1 MDDWLAPSVI
11 IGLLGAGG
19 LYLGHIFTRRNSRD
33 TLLLASRDD
42 HIADLREDLRET
54 RARLDKIAATVE
66 EQGQQ
71 IQDLKVREWGLRRYI
86 HRLIDKIRDLGH
98 EPPDPPP
105 NLNI

>member
-1 MDDWLAPSVI
+1 PGAVI
-11 IGLLGAGG
+11 AIVGG
-19 LYLGHIFTRRNSRD
+19 IATWVGVVSTRSNGRD

-42 HIADLREDLRET
+42 HIDDLREDLRET

-98 EPPDPPP
+98 EPPEPPP